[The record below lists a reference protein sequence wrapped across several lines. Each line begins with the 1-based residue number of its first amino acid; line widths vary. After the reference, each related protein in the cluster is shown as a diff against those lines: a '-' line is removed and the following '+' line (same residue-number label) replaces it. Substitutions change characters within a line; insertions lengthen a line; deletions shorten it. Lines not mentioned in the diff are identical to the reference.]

1 MKAIVIGEEH
11 AGLLTAIRLKEIKEA
26 GIHILNVSSIADVRT
41 CIEDAKITNES
52 ILILVDTE
60 PIEIKRKPWLDEPM
74 MFTKAPELQY
84 SYSDAY
90 ERNSHKH
97 PYKFHK

>member
-1 MKAIVIGEEH
+1 MKAIVIGEGHVGEL
-11 AGLLTAIRLKEIKEA
+11 AAFRLKHEGVHA
-26 GIHILNVSSIADVRT
+26 LNVSSTEELRT
-41 CIEDAKITNES
+41 CLVEGDINSNTV
-52 ILILVDTE
+52 ILMDTE